1 MSSLRGRDK
10 LSGQDSG
17 RTNAVPLVQLGAGN
31 VGLELMNYVEE
42 TRSSD
47 RNLPGY
53 RYVGIADS
61 SGVLIDDDGF
71 GEGKLN
77 KIAEAKR
84 VGESLA
90 DLEGESTVEPGKLS
104 SLFRRLDRGTLV
116 DVTGSS
122 GIAEHY
128 DAALS
133 AGWQVALA
141 NKIPLTE
148 MEPDR
153 FHGMVKSGLRY
164 EATVG
169 AGLPV
174 ISTLRRLIAG
184 GDEVKEI
191 AAILSGSL
199 SYILSELEAGKPL
212 PEVVM
217 NAKKNGYTEPNPV
230 EDLVGND
237 VHRKAVILGRTIG
250 RDVSLEDVEVEPL
263 VPLEER
269 KYEEEELRRYLER
282 YDPEI
287 QEKVSS
293 AEESG
298 KRGRY
303 VARIREDGVKVGF
316 EAVDKSSQLAGGP
329 GTANVIEIKSE
340 NYQSPA
346 LVIQGPGAGTKVTA
360 SGVLADMNSTVN
372 SKVR

>member
-1 MSSLRGRDK
+1 MNGLRVRDDF
-10 LSGQDSG
+10 SGQDSG
-17 RTNAVPLVQLGAGN
+17 RANLVPLVQLGAGN
-31 VGLELMNYVEE
+31 VGLELMNYVEN

-47 RNLPGY
+47 HNLPGY

-61 SGVLIDDDGF
+61 SGVLIDGDGF
-71 GEGKLN
+71 EREKLM

-84 VGESLA
+84 AGESLA
-90 DLEGESTVEPGKLS
+90 GLEGESTLEPGKLN
-104 SLFRRLDRGTLV
+104 SLFRRLDHGILV

-122 GIAEHY
+122 GIAEYY
-128 DAALS
+128 DTALS

-148 MEPDR
+148 MTPGR
-153 FHGMVKSGLRY
+153 FHGMTESGLRY

-199 SYILSELEAGKPL
+199 SYILSGLEAGKPL

-217 NAKKNGYTEPNPV
+217 DARKNGYTEPNPV
-230 EDLVGND
+230 EDLVGKD

-250 RDVSLEDVEVEPL
+250 KDVSLDDVEVEPL
-263 VPLEER
+263 VPLEE
-269 KYEEEELRRYLER
+269 KQYEKEELRRHLER

-303 VARIREDGVKVGF
+303 VARIKEDVVRVGF

-372 SKVR
+372 SEMD